1 MKRLIPLVIVLSILV
16 GCVNYTPEFA
26 PEAVITK
33 IRAHTVSI
41 ATYYIFSD
49 EATYRKFMASPLPIV
64 KYPVKVDQPRRAA
77 AIIGA
82 GTIIRDN
89 HVITVR
95 HMFDD
100 HYGVPPSQIWVFIP
114 GWDHAIEATLV
125 AKSED
130 GCFWDD
136 YAVIKLTEKTGL
148 PGLRIGDT
156 QPKPGEKVI
165 NTGSTGGFAFFTRYS
180 RITELQY
187 YFRRGSDD
195 VLHLTPWENFP
206 YLCVFPGG
214 PGDSGGSVCNTS
226 GELVAIMYCGLTNYS
241 EEYVF
246 ANPLSILH
254 DWLERNGLSHL
265 K

>member
-1 MKRLIPLVIVLSILV
+1 MKRLIPLLVVFTILV
-16 GCVNYTPEFA
+16 GCVSYSPQFA
-26 PEAVITK
+26 PEKVVTK
-33 IRAHTVSI
+33 IRAHVVGI
-41 ATYYIFSD
+41 ATYYIFNNEDNYRRFMSD
-49 EATYRKFMASPLPIV
+49 PYPSP
-64 KYPVKVDQPRRAA
+64 KYPIKTEQPQKAA
-77 AIIGA
+77 AVIGS
-82 GTIIRDN
+82 GTIIRDD

-114 GWDHAIEATLV
+114 GWDHAVEATLV

-148 PGLRIGDT
+148 PGIRISDT
-156 QPKPGEKVI
+156 QPLPGEKI
-165 NTGSTGGFAFFTRYS
+165 IHTGSTGGFAFFTRFS
-180 RITELQY
+180 RVTYLQY
-187 YFRRGSDD
+187 YFRRGADD

-206 YLCVFPGG
+206 YLTVFPGG
-214 PGDSGGSVCNTS
+214 PGDSGGGICNIK
-226 GELVAIMYCGLTNYS
+226 GELVGIMYCGITNYS

-246 ANPLSILH
+246 SNPLRLIH
-254 DWLERNGLSHL
+254 EWLEQNGLSHL